1 MGKLRCYLIGK
12 VMNDAG
18 LHNKKRDSIFRYAPI
33 VTTLLIGCVNPF
45 DDDDKDDEP
54 HFIYECVDSQA
65 DYTCINSDYYDYADH
80 MGSGYVMELIALGSR
95 FDIDYGRERASSTD
109 ENYSP
114 YYHGGNYSEGGV
126 RVVSASTGRVS
137 SGSSFEA
144 VTPGLTALIA
154 VNESEEVIDY
164 MYVSVEPVT
173 DVHFYLDGDSPVGST
188 DEFELAEG
196 ESITIRGRTVGGAT
210 YLRGT
215 PTYEC
220 QVAQDS
226 AVHLSINCTNPGAI
240 EITAES
246 VGMTALRVGTGEIV
260 EEITVNVVPGNG
272 DNETDTGFDTETDT
286 GTDTD
291 TYQDSDTEMDDAG
304 VDGGIDTEQGT
315 GTDTD
320 TDTHHGTDTGL
331 SDAGVDAGV
340 DTDMETDPPEDSD
353 TPLDGGLEDVGAS
366 TQNLVG
372 PALWPHENS
381 CRGALSA

>member
-1 MGKLRCYLIGK
+1 LEKEDSTMGKLRCYLIGK
-12 VMNDAG
+12 VTIDAG

-33 VTTLLIGCVNPF
+33 VTMLLLGCVNPF

-65 DYTCINSDYYDYADH
+65 DYACINSDYYDYADH
-80 MGSGYVMELIALGSR
+80 MGSGYVMEIIALGSR
-95 FDIDYGRERASSTD
+95 FDIDYGRERSSADDYNNT
-109 ENYSP
+109 

-126 RVVSASTGRVS
+126 RVISASTGRVS
-137 SGSSFEA
+137 SGTSFEA

-154 VNESEEVIDY
+154 VNESEEVIDH

-173 DVHFYLDGDSPVGST
+173 DVHFYLDGDSPVGDT
-188 DEFELAEG
+188 DGFELAEG

-226 AVHLSINCTNPGAI
+226 AVHLGINCTNPGAI

-246 VGMTALRVGTGEIV
+246 AGMTTLRIGTGEIV
-260 EEITVNVVPGNG
+260 EEITVTVVPGSG
-272 DNETDTGFDTETDT
+272 DNGTDTGVDTETDT

-291 TYQDSDTEMDDAG
+291 TYQDSDTEPDDAG
-304 VDGGIDTEQGT
+304 VDAGIDTEQDT
-315 GTDTD
+315 GTD

-331 SDAGVDAGV
+331 SDAGIDAGV
-340 DTDMETDPPEDSD
+340 DTDMETDPPKDSD
-353 TPLDGGLEDVGAS
+353 APLDGGPEEVGAS
-366 TQNLVG
+366 TQNLLEPV
-372 PALWPHENS
+372 LWSHES
-381 CRGALSA
+381 F